1 MTRAAAYRAPGVSAE
16 GLIAGGERRTAPLA
30 STAMDELAYYR
41 RHSRLTDPG
50 AKQHL
55 FTGLPVDMAALAK
68 VVGGVLVHM
77 SIH

>member
-1 MTRAAAYRAPGVSAE
+1 
-16 GLIAGGERRTAPLA
+16 
-30 STAMDELAYYR
+30 MDELAYYR

-55 FTGLPVDMAALAK
+55 FTGLPVDIAALAK